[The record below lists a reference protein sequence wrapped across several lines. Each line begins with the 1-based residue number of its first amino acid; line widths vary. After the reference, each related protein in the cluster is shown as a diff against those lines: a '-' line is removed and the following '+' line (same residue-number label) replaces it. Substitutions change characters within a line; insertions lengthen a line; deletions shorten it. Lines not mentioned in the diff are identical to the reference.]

1 MSDLGPDGV
10 RFYCC
15 RDFPGNI
22 VRQLIGLAVVGS
34 DVFLETAIAMDTH
47 DLKAGADIVP
57 VVPAG
62 IAVAAGND
70 RIDGYPVADSD
81 MFRLASHFDDFADKF
96 MADDAGIGCKGI
108 FPMEDMD
115 IRATDT
121 GSFHFYQYL
130 GFRNFRYIPFDNG
143 NTARFFNYNCFHDIS
158 SFV

>member
-1 MSDLGPDGV
+1 MAARNNGIYSNVISYGCV
-10 RFYCC
+10 RYFTANLN
-15 RDFPGNI
+15 DF
-22 VRQLIGLAVVGS
+22 
-34 DVFLETAIAMDTH
+34 T
-47 DLKAGADIVP
+47 
-57 VVPAG
+57 
-62 IAVAAGND
+62 
-70 RIDGYPVADSD
+70 
-81 MFRLASHFDDFADKF
+81 DKF
-96 MADDAGIGCKGI
+96 MADDTGIGCKGI